1 MKPTIAPLILVF
13 PIFLITCQ
21 SRSGAWQALDTAR
34 SQMERHPDSALH
46 ILRSLEPELLADRA
60 LKARYALL
68 YSQALDKNYIDLK
81 SDSIIA
87 PAVEYYAKHGRAKD
101 RAYTNYYLGCI
112 RSNAGD
118 LDGAVRAMIAAESYA
133 SEARN
138 TYLLARIYSSL
149 GNMYK
154 SQHSFE
160 DADTMYRKAEAC
172 FLAENDMVNVG
183 YVISNKAI
191 VYSLMD
197 ESVNSEAEYRKAL
210 NIFDSLGNR
219 EQVSVLT
226 RRMVNEMRKN
236 NSVPVDTLKYL
247 LLNAYSGSDI
257 KAIPCADYSFWVWIY
272 SHENN
277 LDSARYFGE
286 QALIVENKTPNKRCG
301 ILLQLCRIEELSGNY
316 RKATDYWH
324 EYYALYD
331 SVAKME
337 REQFIQK
344 LEKRYRNQELKYTN
358 ELLRIKNRYTS
369 IGWGI
374 VSLVGFAA
382 LGFAFVRIT
391 RRYRQFINV
400 LSDNYDSFK
409 ARYMQLLQEMDR
421 NSAEENNLL
430 AALERKL
437 HVFQQLLDKAYSE
450 RKPHVFVSDFK
461 NYITALGEDKAAFAD
476 LHYVINKRC
485 YGLVDYLRRKHPEL
499 TDYELDMLC
508 MLRFGFSFDCI
519 RLLHHHNNIYSLYS
533 RRTKIHRKLNLPPRY
548 SLESYLAELVEKL
561 KSGTIS

>member
-13 PIFLITCQ
+13 PIFLFTCQ

-46 ILRSLEPELLADRA
+46 ILRSLEPELLTDRA

-118 LDGAVRAMIAAESYA
+118 LDGAVRAMIAAESPA
-133 SEARN
+133 LEMED
-138 TYLLARIYSSL
+138 TYLLARIYSCL

-154 SQHSFE
+154 DQHSFL
-160 DADTMYRKAEAC
+160 DADTMYMHAEKY
-172 FLAENDMVNVG
+172 FRAENDMANVG
-183 YVISNKAI
+183 YVLVNKAS
-191 VYSLMD
+191 VSSFLDRSLQ
-197 ESVNSEAEYRKAL
+197 SVSEFKEAL
-210 NIFDSLGNR
+210 AIFDSLGDVT
-219 EQVSVLT
+219 QVSLVT
-226 RRMVNEMRKN
+226 RGLAAEIRKHN
-236 NSVPVDTLKYL
+236 VVSIDSLKHL
-247 LLNAYSGSDI
+247 LLGSYSCHVHNSMP
-257 KAIPCADYSFWVWIY
+257 KEDYSLWAWIY
-272 SHENN
+272 LQENN

-286 QALIVENKTPNKRCG
+286 RALIVENEVPHKKCG
-301 ILLQLCRIEELSGNY
+301 MFLQLCRIEELSGNY
-316 RKATDYWH
+316 RKAADYWH

-337 REQFIQK
+337 REQLIQK
-344 LEKRYRNQELKYTN
+344 AEKRYRNQELKYTN

-409 ARYMQLLQEMDR
+409 ARYLQLLQEMDR
-421 NSAEENNLL
+421 NSVEENNLL

-508 MLRFGFSFDCI
+508 MLRFGFSF
-519 RLLHHHNNIYSLYS
+519 
-533 RRTKIHRKLNLPPRY
+533 TVF
-548 SLESYLAELVEKL
+548 A
-561 KSGTIS
+561 